1 VDAVLV
7 RKDRALT
14 PNSEENGGRGFS
26 VKQAVIAALLIAAG
40 AVLAHLHVVA
50 QTYHPLV
57 RLAAPDGLVY
67 TALQDPTSERQA
79 CGEANERF
87 IAPLRQHCKDCKVML
102 ARCERELEGFERA
115 LYDGAPLAVH
125 RVLSP
130 GLRMAIAGPQ
140 PAAKS
145 NCDFL
150 ARALVKYGFPSA
162 TCVDPTSAS

>member
-1 VDAVLV
+1 M
-7 RKDRALT
+7 
-14 PNSEENGGRGFS
+14 
-26 VKQAVIAALLIAAG
+26 KQAIIAAVLIAAG

-50 QTYHPLV
+50 QTYHPVV

-87 IAPLRQHCKDCKVML
+87 IVPLRQHCKDCKVMV
-102 ARCERELEGFERA
+102 ARCERELDGLERA
-115 LYDGAPLAVH
+115 LYDGAPLPVH

-145 NCDFL
+145 TCAFL
-150 ARALVKYGFPSA
+150 ASTLVKYGFPSA
-162 TCVDPTSAS
+162 ACVDPQAPRASS

>member
-1 VDAVLV
+1 M
-7 RKDRALT
+7 
-14 PNSEENGGRGFS
+14 
-26 VKQAVIAALLIAAG
+26 KQAIIAAVLIAAG

-50 QTYHPLV
+50 QTYHPVV

-87 IAPLRQHCKDCKVML
+87 IVPLRQHCKDCKVMV
-102 ARCERELEGFERA
+102 ARCERELDGLERA
-115 LYDGAPLAVH
+115 LYDGAPLPVH

-140 PAAKS
+140 GAAKS
-145 NCDFL
+145 TCAFL
-150 ARALVKYGFPSA
+150 ASTLVKYGFPSA
-162 TCVDPTSAS
+162 ACVDPQAPRASS